1 MSRGS
6 NQKFKFTY
14 LMEIMLEKT
23 DDDHEL
29 TMSQI
34 MDELERYD
42 VTAERKSIY
51 TDFADMTERFG
62 IEIIKEQRG
71 RETYYHVGSREFE
84 LAEVKL
90 LVDAIQSSKFITQ
103 TKSRELITKLKKFVS
118 EYQGK
123 TLQRQVFIDDRVK
136 TMNESVFYNVDE
148 VYNAINTNKKIRFK
162 YYKWDINKKLV
173 PKKNGDWFVL
183 SPWGLT
189 WMDENYY
196 MIAYDDW
203 DGNVKSYRI
212 DKMMR
217 ITITD
222 EERTGKDAF
231 KVYDMAKLSKS
242 TFGMYGGP
250 KKKVTI
256 QFENSMCGVFLDR
269 FGKDDISFRTINDSW
284 SEFSVEVNVSQHFFG
299 WLFGLGTKVKLVG
312 PEEVVDQLKEYVAE
326 YTKSMK

>member
-23 DDDHEL
+23 DDDHAL

-51 TDFADMTERFG
+51 ADFADMTERFG

-173 PKKNGDWFVL
+173 PRKNGDWFIL

-222 EERTGKDAF
+222 EERTGNDAF
-231 KVYDMAKLSKS
+231 KAYDMAKLSKS

-250 KKKVTI
+250 KKRVTI

-269 FGKDDISFRTINDSW
+269 FGKEDISFLPVDDTHN
-284 SEFSVEVNVSQHFFG
+284 EFSVEVNVSPQFFA
-299 WLFGLGTKVKLVG
+299 WIFGLGTKVKVVG
-312 PEEVVDQLKEYVAE
+312 PDDVVKELKDYGKKFLENME
-326 YTKSMK
+326 